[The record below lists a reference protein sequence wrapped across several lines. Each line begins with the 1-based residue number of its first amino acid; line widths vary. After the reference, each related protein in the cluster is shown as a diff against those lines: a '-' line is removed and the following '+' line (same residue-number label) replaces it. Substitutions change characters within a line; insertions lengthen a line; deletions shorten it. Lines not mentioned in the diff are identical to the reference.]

1 MNLAELTTLVI
12 DALRVELRSST
23 IAIDATTPLED
34 IQGFNSIAVVGVLER
49 LEREVGIEM
58 DPTLI
63 LPETFATPQ
72 TIAEGLL
79 QSRQP
84 TNSERV

>member
-1 MNLAELTTLVI
+1 MNQAELTRRVI
-12 DALRVELRSST
+12 DALHAELRSAT

-34 IQGFNSIAVVGVLER
+34 IKGFNSIAVVGVLER

-58 DPTLI
+58 DPALI

-84 TNSERV
+84 SNSEQL